1 MSTPKKSEPKA
12 EEPKVATPKE
22 GEPKTQVP
30 KAQTPKTQ
38 TSKTETPKAKPKK
51 AKSAPLAERPAPT
64 VAATAKPE
72 ESGRLLHWQF
82 RTMLSN
88 IPLGEGLVL
97 DKVWVTLYE
106 TDALDRK
113 SALDDFYRV
122 CRSVFKCDGEKLL
135 ATLRKIFGD
144 RVSLLS
150 YDPETAATGH
160 SLL

>member
-12 EEPKVATPKE
+12 EEPKVATPK
-22 GEPKTQVP
+22 
-30 KAQTPKTQ
+30 TQ
-38 TSKTETPKAKPKK
+38 TSKEATSKAEAPKAATSKAKPKK

-64 VAATAKPE
+64 AAATAKPE

-160 SLL
+160 SML